1 MDQAHGVAGIDP
13 HKSTATVAV
22 VDNCGGRRG
31 CRSFAIDEAGI
42 EELLTFLIDSE
53 LVLDRS
59 GSRARPSSAGRWFS
73 PSPPPATTPA
83 RSKPTAPPN
92 DAAGAAEP
100 RPTARTPRP
109 SPARR

>member
-73 PSPPPATTPA
+73 PSPPSARHPRGPSQPHRRTTRP
-83 RSKPTAPPN
+83 APPSQ
-92 DAAGAAEP
+92 DRQRG
-100 RPTARTPRP
+100 RRP